1 MYVFDDEIARHLR
14 QTNISRQHLH
24 LKGNYIYQ
32 QKYF

>member
-14 QTNISRQHLH
+14 QTNISRHLH